1 MTHQQTYL
9 THSINPLA
17 IDWGWLVLPWYW
29 LIYFLGFIWI
39 LWSAHYIRK
48 KEKLD
53 LTGKD
58 LGHYLQWGWISLFIG
73 SRLFYILFYNLSF
86 FLENPSYI
94 PKIWLGGMSFHGALA
109 GVTLSLF
116 LVARNKGQN
125 FFLIGDLIATV
136 VPFVLI
142 FGRIANFINGEL
154 VGRISHVSWAVVFPR
169 FGASPRH
176 PSQLY
181 EAASE
186 GLLTFIILFA
196 LRKKIKTHQGLIS
209 SLFLILYGLFRFLA
223 EFYRMP
229 DPQIGFLSFGL
240 TMGQYFCLLM
250 IVSGVLLL
258 YVRSKYWSSSR
269 V

>member
-1 MTHQQTYL
+1 MTHQQTYF

-39 LWSAHYIRK
+39 LWSSHYIRR

-86 FLENPSYI
+86 FIENPGYI

-116 LVARNKGQN
+116 LVARNKRQN

-142 FGRIANFINGEL
+142 FGRIANFINGDWWVEYPTSAGPL
-154 VGRISHVSWAVVFPR
+154 FFPGSAQTR
-169 FGASPRH
+169 D
-176 PSQLY
+176 
-181 EAASE
+181 
-186 GLLTFIILFA
+186 ILHSFTK
-196 LRKKIKTHQGLIS
+196 LRVKG
-209 SLFLILYGLFRFLA
+209 
-223 EFYRMP
+223 
-229 DPQIGFLSFGL
+229 
-240 TMGQYFCLLM
+240 CLL
-250 IVSGVLLL
+250 SSFSLLL
-258 YVRSKYWSSSR
+258 EKK
-269 V
+269 